1 MLTPTISHWLNEDLW
16 SGMKFEGI
24 PESMDK
30 WTRHVKETEHADI
43 VVGLFHTGFEAGIV
57 DNDLKENQKGPIT
70 TIAFTTKEYD
80 FGTIKENVLSNTS
93 FTFTNTGTNPLLVSN
108 AVGSCGCTVPEW
120 PEKPLPPGAS
130 GEIKV
135 QFDSKDKIGTQVKT
149 VTVKTNTEPN
159 QTVLI
164 IKANVL
170 AKGQ

>member
-1 MLTPTISHWLNEDLW
+1 MKTISTLVIVVLLALLGGSSFYIFKLSKQVSTLQQQIKDL
-16 SGMKFEGI
+16 E
-24 PESMDK
+24 
-30 WTRHVKETEHADI
+30 KETSPFAKIPD
-43 VVGLFHTGFEAGIV
+43 
-57 DNDLKENQKGPIT
+57 DPYYDLKENQKGPIT

-120 PEKPLPPGAS
+120 PDKPIQPGES